1 MTTFI
6 IAFSNSDKWTTTI
19 FLLTFLILY
28 LALHASIQP
37 FQYSGLNIMESICII
52 SLTLITIT
60 ARANPNSES
69 NDIFITIA
77 IILPFIA
84 LVLYLIKII
93 SFICKS
99 YTDQSAFSESDIQYI
114 EQIKLRSKHLFN
126 VDLDN
131 IINKTNQ
138 TATGNN
144 NDEDE
149 MKIQTNNPK
158 QIELTEMP
166 KENANAN
173 AMSEIDNETV
183 CTSTD
188 LQPTEMDQKSEQSS
202 ASNGSESEFDEPS

>member
-84 LVLYLIKII
+84 L
-93 SFICKS
+93 
-99 YTDQSAFSESDIQYI
+99 
-114 EQIKLRSKHLFN
+114 IKLRSKHLFN